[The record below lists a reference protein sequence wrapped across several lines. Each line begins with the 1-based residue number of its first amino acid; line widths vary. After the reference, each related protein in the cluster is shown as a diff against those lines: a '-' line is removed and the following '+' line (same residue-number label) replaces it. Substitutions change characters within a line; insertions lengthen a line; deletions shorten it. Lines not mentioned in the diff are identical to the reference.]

1 LTVGTA
7 SVVALVV
14 ALKVV
19 TLGKT
24 EQPIIIEK
32 DNNNIIFIAIQFLL
46 KVKLSF

>member
-24 EQPIIIEK
+24 EQPIIIEQ
-32 DNNNIIFIAIQFLL
+32 DINNIIFIAIQFSY
-46 KVKLSF
+46 KLS